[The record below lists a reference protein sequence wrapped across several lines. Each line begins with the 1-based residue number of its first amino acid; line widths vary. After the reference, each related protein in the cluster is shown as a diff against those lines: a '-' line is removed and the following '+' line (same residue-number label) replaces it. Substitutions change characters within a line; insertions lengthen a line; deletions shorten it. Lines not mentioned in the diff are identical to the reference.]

1 MTLAEAHLSDLN
13 RAISIAVEAHQDQYD
28 KGGHP
33 YILHPLRVMNALRTT
48 EEMIVGV
55 LHDVVEDCSDK
66 GFRWS
71 FLESEG
77 FDAAVLEA
85 LHSVTKTPE
94 EEATLK
100 SLSGEER
107 VTAYLQFVA
116 RAKNN
121 AIGRRV
127 KRADIFDNL
136 NVTRIGEL
144 TEKDLA
150 RLNQYKR
157 AIEYLDAD

>member
-1 MTLAEAHLSDLN
+1 M
-13 RAISIAVEAHQDQYD
+13 V
-28 KGGHP
+28 
-33 YILHPLRVMNALRTT
+33 
-48 EEMIVGV
+48 
-55 LHDVVEDCSDK
+55 
-66 GFRWS
+66 
-71 FLESEG
+71 FLEDEG

-85 LHSVTKTPE
+85 LHSVTKMPE

-100 SLSGEER
+100 SLFGEER

-136 NVTRIGEL
+136 NVTNQEL
-144 TEKDLA
+144 TGKDMA
-150 RLNQYKR
+150 RLNPYKR
-157 AIEYLDAD
+157 AIEFLDQ